1 MWRHK
6 CEEGGVGGPV
16 SPSSW
21 GCDVLNLTPLQGF
34 TRKCSCQEE
43 LATADPDD
51 VFSNFDLTALVR
63 SEAET

>member
-6 CEEGGVGGPV
+6 CEEGGVGAPV

-21 GCDVLNLTPLQGF
+21 GCDMLNLSPLQGF